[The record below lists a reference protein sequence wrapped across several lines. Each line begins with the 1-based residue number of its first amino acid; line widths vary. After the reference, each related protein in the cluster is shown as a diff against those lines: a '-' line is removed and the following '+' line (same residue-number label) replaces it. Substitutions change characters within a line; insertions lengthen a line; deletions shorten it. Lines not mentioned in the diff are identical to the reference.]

1 MNGSN
6 VNNNRKGSN
15 DSNNDGNDKK
25 FDPKKSHGVG
35 DKIMMLIRI
44 IMKKNLILKSL
55 I

>member
-1 MNGSN
+1 MVAMLIIIGK
-6 VNNNRKGSN
+6 VAMIVVMMEMI
-15 DSNNDGNDKK
+15 KK